1 MSLQRDNLSAT
12 PRETSEPKAGSGAV
26 PVWLI
31 VLFGVLFYSGQLYI
45 NEYAGEFS
53 PQVYDPYSSLAAV
66 KKANPQGEDLVAKG
80 EELFSVRCAVC
91 HQAAGGGV
99 AGQFPPLAGSEWVQ
113 TPGPGRPIRIV
124 LNSVI
129 GEIQVKG
136 ETFNNPAMPP
146 WRDLT
151 SDEEVAA
158 ILTYIRQAWGNKA
171 PPVKP
176 QQVKE
181 VREKTSDRGRQW
193 TAPELLEI
201 PESE

>member
-1 MSLQRDNLSAT
+1 MSLQRDNSSAT
-12 PRETSEPKAGSGAV
+12 GLENSEPKAGSGPV

-31 VLFGVLFYSGQLYI
+31 VLFGVIFYSGQLYI

-53 PQVYDPYSSLAAV
+53 PLVYDPYPSLAAV

-91 HQAAGGGV
+91 HQAAGLGV

-113 TPGPGRPIRIV
+113 APGPGRPIRIV

-151 SDEEVAA
+151 TDEEVAA
-158 ILTYIRQAWGNKA
+158 ILTYVRQAWGNKA